1 MVLAP
6 DPRGKDH
13 ARRQGGAA
21 MSETKKHRIFYG
33 WKMVWASF
41 GLQVIQSGLL
51 QQSLGAYVAVL
62 REEFGWGKAAL
73 AGAAVIQQVENALLG
88 PIQGWLI
95 DRFGSRVMVR
105 SGIIMLGMGF
115 MLFSQVESLTGFY
128 AAFLVIALGSGFS
141 GFFPLT
147 VALMHWFEKKRAR
160 ALSSMQLGGACGGM
174 LAPLVAMSM
183 LSFGWRTT
191 ALAAG
196 VFIIL
201 VGFPLASVIRR
212 RPADIGEVVDGLRNS
227 RTEEAAPAATSPTSA
242 APAAGP
248 DFTASQAVR
257 TGAFWFISLGHGLSL
272 LVVSAVNVHAI
283 THLKEGLGYALDAA
297 AMVMGLMTAGQFLGI
312 LLAGAIGDRYDKR
325 LLSAGCTFFH
335 MTGMLL
341 LTYATSY
348 FMLVG
353 FAALHGVAWGL
364 RGPLMQAMRADYFGR
379 TSTGL
384 IAGLSFMIVLI
395 GQVVGPVVA
404 GALADATGNYRSGFT
419 TLAML
424 AGLGSVFFLLVKAP
438 VRKS

>member
-1 MVLAP
+1 VI
-6 DPRGKDH
+6 GK
-13 ARRQGGAA
+13 
-21 MSETKKHRIFYG
+21 TKPRIFYG
-33 WKMVWASF
+33 WKIVWASF
-41 GLQVIQSGLL
+41 GLQVMGSGLL

-95 DRFGSRVMVR
+95 DRFGSRIMVR
-105 SGIIMLGMGF
+105 AGVIMLGLGF

-147 VALMHWFEKKRAR
+147 VAVMHWFEKKRAR
-160 ALSSMQLGGACGGM
+160 ALSSVQLGGACGGM
-174 LAPLVAMSM
+174 LAPLVALSM

-212 RPADIGEVVDGLRNS
+212 RPADIGEVVDGVRESQADDTAAANAAAS
-227 RTEEAAPAATSPTSA
+227 AGSPAAPAADSDYT
-242 APAAGP
+242 AG
-248 DFTASQAVR
+248 QAIR
-257 TGAFWFISLGHGLSL
+257 TRAFWFLSLGHGLSL

-283 THLKEGLGYALDAA
+283 THLKEGLGYELGTAAL
-297 AMVMGLMTAGQFLGI
+297 VMGLMTAGQFAGI
-312 LLAGAIGDRYDKR
+312 VLAGAIGDRYDKR

-335 MTGMLL
+335 MVGMLL
-341 LTYATSY
+341 LTFAVSNA
-348 FMLVG
+348 MLIG
-353 FAALHGVAWGL
+353 FAVLHGVAWGL

-379 TSTGL
+379 TAIGL

-395 GQVVGPVVA
+395 GQVVGPLFA
-404 GALADATGNYRSGFT
+404 GALADTTGNYRAGFT
-419 TLAML
+419 TLALL
-424 AGLGSVFFLLVKAP
+424 AGLGSVFFLLVRPPA
-438 VRKS
+438 RLA

>member
-1 MVLAP
+1 MT
-6 DPRGKDH
+6 DGRKPRL
-13 ARRQGGAA
+13 
-21 MSETKKHRIFYG
+21 FYG

-88 PIQGWLI
+88 PVQGWLI

-174 LAPLVAMSM
+174 LAPLVALSM

-196 VFIIL
+196 VFIVL
-201 VGFPLASVIRR
+201 VGFPLASVILR
-212 RPADIGEVVDGLRNS
+212 RPADIGEVVDGMS
-227 RTEEAAPAATSPTSA
+227 ESQSAKTIPATQTPASVAAPTAPAAD
-242 APAAGP
+242 P
-248 DFTASQAVR
+248 DFTASQAIR
-257 TGAFWFISLGHGLSL
+257 TSTFWFISLGHGLSL

-283 THLKEGLGYALDAA
+283 THLKEGLGYALDTA
-297 AMVMGLMTAGQFLGI
+297 AMVMGLMTAGQFVGI
-312 LLAGAIGDRYDKR
+312 LLAGALGDRYDKR

-335 MTGMLL
+335 MVGMLL

-353 FAALHGVAWGL
+353 FALLHGVAWGL

-379 TSTGL
+379 TSIGL

-419 TLAML
+419 MLALL
-424 AGLGSVFFLLVKAP
+424 AGLGSAFFLLIKAP
-438 VRKS
+438 ARQS